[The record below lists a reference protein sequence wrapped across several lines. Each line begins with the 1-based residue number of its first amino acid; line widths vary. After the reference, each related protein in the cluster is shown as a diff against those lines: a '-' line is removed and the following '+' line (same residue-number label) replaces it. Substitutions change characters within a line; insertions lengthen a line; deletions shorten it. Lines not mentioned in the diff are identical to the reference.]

1 MQELQ
6 SILNS
11 KLSPIMIFILVVLVV
26 ILYYFHKPIT
36 SWLTSLIKSKEKP
49 QEIKALKSHDL
60 FSTLQRV
67 KQEAMFLKFY
77 SHGKYDETKSR
88 MSADFVRFKCLV
100 CYEKFEEFLDND
112 FSKISNDEL
121 KQLMLSSMWTM
132 HGEYVRQ
139 IKEHWLDKGIEKNNV
154 DYVIEL
160 FERFRHDVVV
170 SFQHRIDS
178 IFSCEHYN
186 NNFEKILA
194 TYNVFAMGIDL
205 LPKDLQTTFENIN
218 GKFTSINYN

>member
-1 MQELQ
+1 
-6 SILNS
+6 
-11 KLSPIMIFILVVLVV
+11 MIFVLVVLVV

-36 SWLTSLIKSKEKP
+36 AWLTSLIKSKEKP
-49 QEIKALKSHDL
+49 QDIKALKSHDL

-100 CYEKFEEFLDND
+100 CYEKFEDFLDND

>member
-1 MQELQ
+1 
-6 SILNS
+6 
-11 KLSPIMIFILVVLVV
+11 MIFILVLIVV
-26 ILYYFHKPIT
+26 VFYYFHKPIT
-36 SWLTSLIKSKEKP
+36 SWLTSLIKRKEKP

>member
-1 MQELQ
+1 MID

-11 KLSPIMIFILVVLVV
+11 KLSPIMIFILVILAI
-26 ILYYFHKPIT
+26 ILYYFHKPLQEILNNISFKKT
-36 SWLTSLIKSKEKP
+36 KKQDIKS
-49 QEIKALKSHDL
+49 LKSHDI
-60 FSTLQRV
+60 FPTLQRV
-67 KQEAMFLKFY
+67 KQEALFLKFY

-88 MSADFVRFKCLV
+88 MSADFVRFKCDV
-100 CYEKFEEFLDND
+100 CYEKFENFLDTDIN
-112 FSKISNDEL
+112 KLSNDTL
-121 KQLMLSSMWTM
+121 KQEVLTTMWDM
-132 HGEYVRQ
+132 HNEYVRQ
-139 IKEHWLDKGIEKNNV
+139 IKEHWIDKGITKKEV

-178 IFSCEHYN
+178 IFACEHYD

-205 LPKDLQTTFENIN
+205 LPKDLLTTFENIN
-218 GKFTSINYN
+218 GRFTNIIYN

>member
-11 KLSPIMIFILVVLVV
+11 KLSPLMIFVLVVLVV

-36 SWLTSLIKSKEKP
+36 AWLTSLIKRKEKP

-67 KQEAMFLKFY
+67 KQEALFLKFY

-88 MSADFVRFKCLV
+88 MSADFVRFKCDV
-100 CYEKFEEFLDND
+100 CYDRFAEFLEND

-121 KQLMLSSMWTM
+121 KQLILSAMWGM
-132 HGEYVRQ
+132 HIEYVDK
-139 IKEHWLDKGIEKNNV
+139 IKLHWIDKGIEKSNV

-205 LPKDLQTTFENIN
+205 LPKDLLTTFENVN